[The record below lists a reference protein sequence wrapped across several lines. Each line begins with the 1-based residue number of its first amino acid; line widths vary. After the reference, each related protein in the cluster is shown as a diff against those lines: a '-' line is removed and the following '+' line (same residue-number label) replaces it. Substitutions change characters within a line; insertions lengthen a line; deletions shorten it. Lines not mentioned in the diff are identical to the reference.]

1 MARNNIEIVEK
12 DNFSRNSFNFITII
26 CTLIG

>member
-12 DNFSRNSFNFITII
+12 DNFSRNSFNFIAII
-26 CTLIG
+26 RIFAR